1 MSQGPVPA
9 DDERLLIRGG
19 RPLRG
24 QLTISGSKNAALPE
38 MVAALLTP
46 QPLRL
51 RNVPEIED
59 VDTMTECLHA
69 LGVRVERSGSGCTL
83 EAAELRSVAP
93 PAGPA
98 RRMRA
103 SFLLLGALL
112 ARAGEARVPLPGGD
126 DIGLRRVEQHIEGLR
141 AMGAVIS
148 ETDAGEVVA
157 HASRLHGA
165 HIRLD
170 MPTVTGTENLMMAAV
185 TAEGITV
192 LSNAAR
198 EPHVVDLALCLRGMG
213 ARIDG
218 AGSDRI
224 VIEGV
229 EALHGSDHAVRA
241 DYLEA
246 GTFAFAAAA
255 TGGDVELDGLVS
267 EDLGHVLQK
276 LRLAGCVIEEG
287 EAHLRVSRPGPLLA
301 VDMTTWPHPGF
312 ATDLQAPYVA
322 LMTQATGTAIVSE
335 FLFENRFRH
344 VGELVRLGA
353 RVSVDGRSAIICGPS
368 RLAGAWLTVP
378 DIRSGA
384 ALVIAGLCAEG
395 TTECSGLHHL
405 DRGYQDLG
413 GKLRQLGADLERR
426 GGSKALGHPSPSPT
440 S

>member
-1 MSQGPVPA
+1 MTGTAVPVAPEA
-9 DDERLLIRGG
+9 LRIAGG

-24 QLTISGSKNAALPE
+24 RLTVSGSKNAALPE
-38 MVAALLTP
+38 MVAALLTEGT
-46 QPLRL
+46 LRL

-59 VDTMTECLHA
+59 VDTMVACLSH
-69 LGVRVERSGSGCTL
+69 LGVRVGRSGSTCTL
-83 EAAELRSVAP
+83 DAADLRGTVP
-93 PAGPA
+93 PTDPA

-112 ARAGEARVPLPGGD
+112 GRSGEARLPLPGGD

-141 AMGAVIS
+141 AMGATIE
-148 ETDAGEVVA
+148 ETDEGEVVA
-157 HASRLHGA
+157 RARRLHGA
-165 HIRLD
+165 HIQLD

-185 TAEGITV
+185 RADGITV

-229 EALHGSDHAVRA
+229 GRLHGSEHQVRA

-255 TGGDVELDGLVS
+255 TGGDVELDGLVCD
-267 EDLGHVLQK
+267 DLRHVLHK
-276 LRLAGCVIEEG
+276 LRQAGCTLEEG
-287 EAHLRVSRPGPLLA
+287 ESRLRVRRSGPLRP

-322 LMTQATGTAIVSE
+322 LMTQAEGTAVVSE

-344 VGELVRLGA
+344 VAELVRLGA
-353 RVSVDGRSAIICGPS
+353 RVTVEGRSAVIRGGAPLTGS
-368 RLAGAWLTVP
+368 RLSVP

-384 ALVIAGLCAEG
+384 ALVIAGLCADG
-395 TTECSGLHHL
+395 VTECHGLGHL
-405 DRGYQDLG
+405 DRGYQDLT
-413 GKLRQLGADLERR
+413 GKLRRLGADLERIAVPH
-426 GGSKALGHPSPSPT
+426 GGHLAAGG
-440 S
+440 